1 MAQMGEEWP
10 RWAGGGTKVTRL
22 KLRRI
27 KGLGPEPTSKSPHLA
42 KNARYGAPGV
52 EIVYAR
58 VQRKLLGRRCGLI
71 VEADS
76 LSSGAFMSLSRFV
89 GIAALFGLLGAAFA
103 ANPPAAQT
111 STQAPPILPKT
122 FGGWEMQGS
131 AKTSTDPAAA
141 DPTNAAVFK
150 EYRFTD
156 LESSTYTRDDG
167 RTLKIRAG
175 RFADASGAFGAYTFY
190 LQPEMH
196 KESVGDQGASLNQRV
211 LFYRGHVLVDAVF
224 SQPNGMSAAELREL
238 AGDLPQLNGSAGNLP
253 GFIQYMPRR
262 NYIANTQ
269 KYVMGPAALAALS
282 APVPAEFV
290 DFDAS
295 SEVSLGRYSTDSGE
309 ATLMLISY
317 PTPQLAAAHY
327 QRIAAAHS
335 AQSQA
340 KPQEGVS
347 TVVCVGEVCL
357 KRTGTI
363 IAIASGPTSAG
374 DAKSLLGSVNW
385 EANVTWNT
393 PTENA
398 QVKDLYMLVL
408 NIVILCAILAGL
420 AIVAGVAF
428 GGIRILMKRYFPD
441 RVFDRPEQME
451 FISLRLTE
459 TAVRG
464 GSPTAPDGSHGAPQ
478 NPA

>member
-1 MAQMGEEWP
+1 
-10 RWAGGGTKVTRL
+10 
-22 KLRRI
+22 
-27 KGLGPEPTSKSPHLA
+27 
-42 KNARYGAPGV
+42 
-52 EIVYAR
+52 
-58 VQRKLLGRRCGLI
+58 
-71 VEADS
+71 
-76 LSSGAFMSLSRFV
+76 MSLSRFI
-89 GIAALFGLLGAAFA
+89 GIAALFGLLGLSFA

-111 STQAPPILPKT
+111 SPQVSPILPKV
-122 FGGWEMQGS
+122 FGGWEMQGA
-131 AKTSTDPAAA
+131 AKSSTDPATA
-141 DPTNAAVFK
+141 DPTNAAVLK
-150 EYRFTD
+150 EFRFSD
-156 LESSTYTRDDG
+156 FASSTYTRDDG
-167 RTLKIRAG
+167 RTLKIRAA

-196 KESVGDQGASLNQRV
+196 KESIGDQGASLQQRV
-211 LFYRGHVLVDAVF
+211 LFYRGHVLVDAEF
-224 SQPNGMSAAELREL
+224 SQPSGMSAAELREL
-238 AGDLPQLNGSAGNLP
+238 AGELPQLTGSAGNLP

-262 NYIANTQ
+262 DYIANTQ
-269 KYVMGPAALAALS
+269 KYVMGPAALGALS
-282 APVPAEFV
+282 APVSADLV
-290 DFDAS
+290 DFGTSA
-295 SEVSLGRYSTDSGE
+295 EVSLGRYGTDSGE

-335 AQSQA
+335 PQNQA

-347 TVVCVGEVCL
+347 TIACVGEFCY

-363 IAIASGPTSAG
+363 IAIASGAASAS
-374 DAKSLLGSVNW
+374 DAKSLLGRVNW

-398 QVKDLYMLVL
+398 QAKDLYMLIL
-408 NIVILCAILAGL
+408 NIVVLCAILAGL

-451 FISLRLTE
+451 FISLRLAE
-459 TAVRG
+459 TVVRG
-464 GSPTAPDGSHGAPQ
+464 TSPNSPDGGHGAPQ